1 MRPQLWHII
10 VLLVVVLLVFGAAKL
25 PDIARNVGKSAKIL
39 KEEVKDLRGD
49 EPSNPTAPGAA
60 PYTPPPAATT
70 QPHVDPYAPGGTT
83 PPGVS
88 SPTDAP
94 SSAPNAGPSEWP
106 PGSSP
111 R

>member
-1 MRPQLWHII
+1 MRLQPWHFI
-10 VLLVVVLLVFGAAKL
+10 VLLLVVLLVFGASRL
-25 PDIARNVGKSAKIL
+25 PDIARSVGKSAKIL

-49 EPSNPTAPGAA
+49 EPSNPAVPH
-60 PYTPPPAATT
+60 TPPPATTT

>member
-1 MRPQLWHII
+1 MRLQPWHFI
-10 VLLVVVLLVFGAAKL
+10 VLLLIVLLVFGASRL
-25 PDIARNVGKSAKIL
+25 PDIARSVGKSAKIL

-49 EPSNPTAPGAA
+49 EPTNPAAP

-70 QPHVDPYAPGGTT
+70 QPHVDPYAPGGVT

-94 SSAPNAGPSEWP
+94 SSAPNASPSEWP